1 VDAGIVAMITGT
13 KLGLGTGVAVVGV
26 PWDEGLGLTAAVRV
40 DLEDSGI
47 TLEVATIVGGG
58 VELESGGVGGFG
70 YDVLT
75 EPEVAALEASTLE
88 STKKAAVLEA
98 AVPEAA
104 EPEIDGGLEPEIET
118 KVEDITGDGDL
129 VVVIGVGVGVG
140 VVVETVIFWRA
151 KR

>member
-1 VDAGIVAMITGT
+1 MITGT

-26 PWDEGLGLTAAVRV
+26 PWDEGLGL
-40 DLEDSGI
+40 I
-47 TLEVATIVGGG
+47 
-58 VELESGGVGGFG
+58 
-70 YDVLT
+70 T
-75 EPEVAALEASTLE
+75 EPEVAALEASSLGP
-88 STKKAAVLEA
+88 TKKAAVLEA